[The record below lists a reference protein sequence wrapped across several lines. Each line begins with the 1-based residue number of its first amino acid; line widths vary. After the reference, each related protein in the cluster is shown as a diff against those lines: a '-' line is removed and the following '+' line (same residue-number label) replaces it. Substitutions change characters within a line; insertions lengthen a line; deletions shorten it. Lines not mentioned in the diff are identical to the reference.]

1 MTASRRTLLAA
12 LAICAAQL
20 GFDSGVRSAH
30 AADVPRQE
38 SSLDQAAESPQTS
51 LPEAAPPAADDP
63 DDPHTTGALVGGLLL
78 LGLTAAGLTITYRAL
93 AAERKERRHR
103 YRRRVHRE
111 PDHAARA

>member
-20 GFDSGVRSAH
+20 GFDTAVGSTD

-38 SSLDQAAESPQTS
+38 PVRAQVAESPRTS
-51 LPEAAPPAADDP
+51 LQVAATPAADDP

-93 AAERKERRHR
+93 VAERKERRHR
-103 YRRRVHRE
+103 YRRRMHRE